1 MSNLKKWAHVN
12 KTYSKTSRAKIVH
25 RMYSLNRWRVNW
37 YYWLLLLIYVVI
49 SSLALAFSVSHFY
62 ISFFAVLVTAL
73 ALFPL
78 LERQLAKDLKHIYE
92 PYCLNDYPLF
102 SRPRYLHFVTF
113 KQCLDEAG
121 IVKPED
127 VPVLLQ
133 WDDIKNEKVS
143 LTAFFESK
151 LFLIVFTAVV
161 TLGVKSLGSANLE
174 GQEWMIV
181 FYLILVSAWL
191 FWLIFDLSQ
200 LPHRQR
206 VDLNR
211 FLKWYAM
218 ERQSTNQDKEKSL
231 VS

>member
-12 KTYSKTSRAKIVH
+12 QTYSKTSRAKIVR
-25 RMYSLNRWRVNW
+25 RMYSLSRWRENG
-37 YYWLLLLIYVVI
+37 YYWLLLLIYVVV
-49 SSLALAFSVSHFY
+49 SSVALAFSVSHFY
-62 ISFFAVLVTAL
+62 ISFFAVLFTAL

-78 LERQLAKDLKHIYE
+78 LERRLAKDLKHIYE

-121 IVKPED
+121 IVTPDD
-127 VPVLLQ
+127 VPELLQ

-174 GQEWMIV
+174 SQEWMII

-206 VDLNR
+206 MDLNR

-218 ERQSTNQDKEKSL
+218 EGDGMSQQQEMRS
-231 VS
+231 VA